1 MLKMSFEKVRFWNS
15 KVQTHYQKVKP
26 RCHLLKL
33 FGPKLRFENLAIRV
47 LRKTKSE
54 IWSF

>member
-1 MLKMSFEKVRFWNS
+1 MLKMSFEKV
-15 KVQTHYQKVKP
+15 KVHNQYSETHYQKVKL